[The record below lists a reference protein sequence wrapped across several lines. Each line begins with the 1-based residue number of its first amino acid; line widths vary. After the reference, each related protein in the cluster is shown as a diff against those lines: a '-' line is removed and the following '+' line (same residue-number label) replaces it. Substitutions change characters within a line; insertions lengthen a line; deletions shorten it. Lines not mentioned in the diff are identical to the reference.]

1 MLVRFVHIEEREAT
15 VHVATVGQR
24 RLSGNYKELV
34 MIRAIAFIALSLSF
48 GSASALQL
56 TSFITGADMA
66 GMQVTATFV
75 GGGSETATWVTT
87 STDGSIPDDEGFAGA
102 ATGTG
107 WSLSQRGDTLGG
119 NNAAGAVLGL
129 WTLSNTSDLGLVS
142 VVIDA
147 LAANVVFD
155 IIGVQNGDLGEYT
168 PGSNVGRGFQTANG
182 PNFDALVASYDNL
195 VSDPDLYGRL
205 TIDFSVTTEGS
216 LASDGQLLFL
226 ADTDKIPVPAPVLL
240 MALGSLGLGLRSR
253 FRARACV

>member
-1 MLVRFVHIEEREAT
+1 
-15 VHVATVGQR
+15 
-24 RLSGNYKELV
+24 
-34 MIRAIAFIALSLSF
+34 MIRAFAFIALSLSF

-87 STDGSIPDDEGFAGA
+87 STDGSIADDEGFAGA
-102 ATGTG
+102 ASGTG
-107 WSLSQRGDTLGG
+107 WTLSQRGDTLGG

-129 WTLSNTSDLGLVS
+129 WTLANDSGLGLVS
-142 VVIDA
+142 IVIDA

-155 IIGVQNGDLGEYT
+155 ILGYQLNPADINEYT

-205 TIDFSVTTEGS
+205 TINFAATTPGS
-216 LASDGQLLFL
+216 LASGSELQFL

-253 FRARACV
+253 FQAWACV